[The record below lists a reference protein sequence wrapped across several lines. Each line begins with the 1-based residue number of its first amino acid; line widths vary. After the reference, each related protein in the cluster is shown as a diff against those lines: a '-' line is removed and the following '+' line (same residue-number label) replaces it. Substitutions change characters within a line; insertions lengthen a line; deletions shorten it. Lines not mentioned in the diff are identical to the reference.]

1 MHLRSDL
8 IFRVNDWLDIE
19 LHAVFMPVD
28 GYIAIAIRDGDR
40 DASADQ
46 DVCGLPGHGR
56 DGRTR
61 EDARF
66 SFIDERLQGHIHI
79 RDM

>member
-1 MHLRSDL
+1 
-8 IFRVNDWLDIE
+8 
-19 LHAVFMPVD
+19 MPVD

-46 DVCGLPGHGR
+46 DVRRLPGHGR
-56 DGRTR
+56 DGRTG
-61 EDARF
+61 EDARL